1 MFGSLV
7 WDTVGVWV
15 WDRMASHPT
24 KSIPVGRVGYERDST
39 VATRLEQRGEPR
51 ITGEQLDSDGVEID
65 PAIYSS
71 IPAQVGI

>member
-39 VATRLEQRGEPR
+39 VAMRLQQRDEPR
-51 ITGEQLDSDGVEID
+51 TIGEQLDSGGVEID
-65 PAIYSS
+65 PATYSS
-71 IPAQVGI
+71 ILAQVGI